1 MTKIQWRLLSWIEG
15 NDVLLEDKND
25 IYIRIKILGVCM
37 CVNISLGK
45 LKISTFWL
53 LLYY

>member
-1 MTKIQWRLLSWIEG
+1 MKMILLWIKG
-15 NDVLLEDKND
+15 NDVLLEEDKND
-25 IYIRIKILGVCM
+25 VYIIRINILEVCM
-37 CVNISLGK
+37 CVNINLEK